1 MQPWRV
7 HKSRL
12 LLERP
17 WLTLH
22 EEHVVLPSGTEIEQ
36 FHVIEAPD
44 WVAVLALTNEGEAL
58 VVEQYRHGVRAIT
71 RELPAGVI
79 EPGEDPVD
87 AARRELLEE
96 TGYTASAWQPL
107 VSVATEPSRH
117 TSRAQFFLATG
128 AVRVADQTLDASE
141 HIAVH
146 RVTARE
152 LLAMVDRGEVVHG
165 LHIAAILMAQ
175 HRGFLSAFL

>member
-22 EEHVVLPSGTEIEQ
+22 EEHVVLPSGAEIEQ

-79 EPGEDPVD
+79 DRIEVMRADDGHV
-87 AARRELLEE
+87 
-96 TGYTASAWQPL
+96 TGYTIW
-107 VSVATEPSRH
+107 SR
-117 TSRAQFFLATG
+117 TAQEAG
-128 AVRVADQTLDASE
+128 N
-141 HIAVH
+141 
-146 RVTARE
+146 
-152 LLAMVDRGEVVHG
+152 
-165 LHIAAILMAQ
+165 
-175 HRGFLSAFL
+175 